1 MSTGILIFLGIFLF
15 GALAIIGYFITI
27 YNGLISLKENI
38 KKSWSNIDVI
48 LKQRH
53 DELPKLISVCES
65 YSEFE
70 TGILD
75 RLMKAREKYFKA
87 KGVTKKSEASNEVTA
102 ALQGIFALAES
113 YPDLK
118 TNKNFMQLQERIS
131 HLEETL
137 ADRREFYNDTVST
150 TTIFGSNRFQTSSWQ
165 ACSAIKTKKCS
176 RSAKK
181 SARMSK
187 SISRSPSLPKG
198 LNPGLR
204 NNSDVIMSRIPTK
217 DLQAIIALIG
227 LYSFFSRFSVLPA

>member
-15 GALAIIGYFITI
+15 GALAIVGYFIVI

-65 YSEFE
+65 YTEFE
-70 TGILD
+70 KGILD

-87 KGVTKKSEASNEVTA
+87 SGVAKKSAASNEVTA
-102 ALQGIFALAES
+102 ALQGIFALAEN

-118 TNKNFMQLQERIS
+118 ANKNFMQLQERIS

-137 ADRREFYNDTVST
+137 ADRREFYNDSVNNHNIRIKQIPDVFVAGMLNYQDEEMFKVSEKERQDVK
-150 TTIFGSNRFQTSSWQ
+150 ID
-165 ACSAIKTKKCS
+165 IK
-176 RSAKK
+176 
-181 SARMSK
+181 
-187 SISRSPSLPKG
+187 IPKF
-198 LNPGLR
+198 
-204 NNSDVIMSRIPTK
+204 T
-217 DLQAIIALIG
+217 
-227 LYSFFSRFSVLPA
+227 

>member
-15 GALAIIGYFITI
+15 GALAIVGYFITI

-75 RLMKAREKYFKA
+75 RLMRAREKYFKA
-87 KGVTKKSEASNEVTA
+87 SGVSKKSEASNEVTA

-118 TNKNFMQLQERIS
+118 ANKNFMQLQDRIS

-137 ADRREFYNDTVST
+137 ADRREFYNDSVNNYNIRIKQIPDVLVAGMLSYQDEEMFKVSQKEREDVK
-150 TTIFGSNRFQTSSWQ
+150 INIKIPKFG
-165 ACSAIKTKKCS
+165 
-176 RSAKK
+176 
-181 SARMSK
+181 
-187 SISRSPSLPKG
+187 
-198 LNPGLR
+198 
-204 NNSDVIMSRIPTK
+204 
-217 DLQAIIALIG
+217 
-227 LYSFFSRFSVLPA
+227 

>member
-65 YSEFE
+65 YTEFE
-70 TGILD
+70 KGILD

-87 KGVTKKSEASNEVTA
+87 SGVTKKSEASNEVTA
-102 ALQGIFALAES
+102 ALQGIFALAEN

-118 TNKNFMQLQERIS
+118 ANKNFMQLQDRIS

-137 ADRREFYNDTVST
+137 ADRRELYNDSVNNYNIRIKQIPDVLVAGMLSYRDEEMFKVSEKERQDVK
-150 TTIFGSNRFQTSSWQ
+150 IDIKIPKFG
-165 ACSAIKTKKCS
+165 
-176 RSAKK
+176 
-181 SARMSK
+181 
-187 SISRSPSLPKG
+187 
-198 LNPGLR
+198 
-204 NNSDVIMSRIPTK
+204 
-217 DLQAIIALIG
+217 
-227 LYSFFSRFSVLPA
+227 

>member
-15 GALAIIGYFITI
+15 GALAIIGYFIPI

-65 YSEFE
+65 YAEFE
-70 TGILD
+70 HGVLD

-87 KGVTKKSEASNEVTA
+87 RGVTKKSEASNEVTA
-102 ALQGIFALAES
+102 ALQGIFALAEN

-137 ADRREFYNDTVST
+137 ADRREFYNDSVNNFNIRIKQIPDVLVAGMLNYQDEEMFKVSQKEREDVK
-150 TTIFGSNRFQTSSWQ
+150 IDIKIPKFG
-165 ACSAIKTKKCS
+165 
-176 RSAKK
+176 
-181 SARMSK
+181 
-187 SISRSPSLPKG
+187 
-198 LNPGLR
+198 
-204 NNSDVIMSRIPTK
+204 
-217 DLQAIIALIG
+217 
-227 LYSFFSRFSVLPA
+227 

>member
-1 MSTGILIFLGIFLF
+1 MSTGILIFLGVFLF
-15 GALAIIGYFITI
+15 GALAIAGYFITI

-65 YSEFE
+65 YAEFE
-70 TGILD
+70 KGVLD

-87 KGVTKKSEASNEVTA
+87 SGVARKSEASNEVSA

-137 ADRREFYNDTVST
+137 ADRREFYNDSVNNYNIRIKQIPDVLVAGMLSYQDEEMFKVSQKEREDVK
-150 TTIFGSNRFQTSSWQ
+150 ID
-165 ACSAIKTKKCS
+165 IK
-176 RSAKK
+176 
-181 SARMSK
+181 
-187 SISRSPSLPKG
+187 IPK
-198 LNPGLR
+198 
-204 NNSDVIMSRIPTK
+204 
-217 DLQAIIALIG
+217 
-227 LYSFFSRFSVLPA
+227 FS

>member
-15 GALAIIGYFITI
+15 GVLAIAGYFITI

-65 YSEFE
+65 YAEFE
-70 TGILD
+70 HGVLD

-87 KGVTKKSEASNEVTA
+87 RGVTKKSEASNEVTA
-102 ALQGIFALAES
+102 ALQGIFALAEN

-137 ADRREFYNDTVST
+137 ADRREFYNDSVNNFNIRIKQIPDVLVAGMLNYQDEEMFKVSQKEREDVK
-150 TTIFGSNRFQTSSWQ
+150 IDIKIPKFG
-165 ACSAIKTKKCS
+165 
-176 RSAKK
+176 
-181 SARMSK
+181 
-187 SISRSPSLPKG
+187 
-198 LNPGLR
+198 
-204 NNSDVIMSRIPTK
+204 
-217 DLQAIIALIG
+217 
-227 LYSFFSRFSVLPA
+227 

>member
-1 MSTGILIFLGIFLF
+1 MGTGILIFLGIVLF

-70 TGILD
+70 KGILD
-75 RLMKAREKYFKA
+75 QLMKAREKYFKA
-87 KGVTKKSEASNEVTA
+87 SGVTKKSEASNEVTA
-102 ALQGIFALAES
+102 ALQGIFALAEN

-118 TNKNFMQLQERIS
+118 ANKNFMQLQERIS

-137 ADRREFYNDTVST
+137 ADRREFYNDSVNNYNIRIKQIPDVLVAGMLNYQDEEMFKVSQKERADVK
-150 TTIFGSNRFQTSSWQ
+150 INIKIPKFG
-165 ACSAIKTKKCS
+165 
-176 RSAKK
+176 
-181 SARMSK
+181 
-187 SISRSPSLPKG
+187 
-198 LNPGLR
+198 
-204 NNSDVIMSRIPTK
+204 
-217 DLQAIIALIG
+217 
-227 LYSFFSRFSVLPA
+227 

>member
-15 GALAIIGYFITI
+15 GALAIVGYFITI

-65 YSEFE
+65 YAEFE
-70 TGILD
+70 HGVLD

-102 ALQGIFALAES
+102 ALQGIFALAEN

-137 ADRREFYNDTVST
+137 ADRREFYNDSVNNFNIRIKQIPDVLVAGMLNYQDEEMFKVSQKEREDVK
-150 TTIFGSNRFQTSSWQ
+150 IN
-165 ACSAIKTKKCS
+165 IK
-176 RSAKK
+176 
-181 SARMSK
+181 
-187 SISRSPSLPKG
+187 
-198 LNPGLR
+198 
-204 NNSDVIMSRIPTK
+204 IPN
-217 DLQAIIALIG
+217 
-227 LYSFFSRFSVLPA
+227 FS

>member
-15 GALAIIGYFITI
+15 GALAIVGYFITI

-75 RLMKAREKYFKA
+75 RLMRAREKYFKA
-87 KGVTKKSEASNEVTA
+87 SGVAKKSEASNEVTA

-118 TNKNFMQLQERIS
+118 ANKNFMQLQDRIS

-137 ADRREFYNDTVST
+137 ADRREFYNDSVNNYNIRIKQIPDVLVAGMLSYQDEVMFKVSQKERQDVK
-150 TTIFGSNRFQTSSWQ
+150 ID
-165 ACSAIKTKKCS
+165 IK
-176 RSAKK
+176 
-181 SARMSK
+181 
-187 SISRSPSLPKG
+187 IPK
-198 LNPGLR
+198 
-204 NNSDVIMSRIPTK
+204 
-217 DLQAIIALIG
+217 
-227 LYSFFSRFSVLPA
+227 FS

>member
-15 GALAIIGYFITI
+15 GALAVAGYFITI

-70 TGILD
+70 KGVLD

-87 KGVTKKSEASNEVTA
+87 KGVTNKSEASNEVTA

-118 TNKNFMQLQERIS
+118 TNKNFMQLQDRIS

-137 ADRREFYNDTVST
+137 ADRREFYNDSVNNYNIRIKQIPDVLVAGMLNYQDEEMFKVSQKEREDVK
-150 TTIFGSNRFQTSSWQ
+150 ID
-165 ACSAIKTKKCS
+165 IK
-176 RSAKK
+176 
-181 SARMSK
+181 
-187 SISRSPSLPKG
+187 IPK
-198 LNPGLR
+198 
-204 NNSDVIMSRIPTK
+204 
-217 DLQAIIALIG
+217 
-227 LYSFFSRFSVLPA
+227 FS

>member
-15 GALAIIGYFITI
+15 GALAIVGYFITV

-65 YSEFE
+65 YAEFE
-70 TGILD
+70 TGVLD
-75 RLMKAREKYFKA
+75 RLMRAREKYFKA
-87 KGVTKKSEASNEVTA
+87 SGVTKKSAASNEVTA

-118 TNKNFMQLQERIS
+118 ANKNFMQLQDRIS

-137 ADRREFYNDTVST
+137 ADRREFYNDSVNNYNIRIKQIPDVLVAGMLNYRDEEMFKVSEKERQDVK
-150 TTIFGSNRFQTSSWQ
+150 IDIKIPKFG
-165 ACSAIKTKKCS
+165 
-176 RSAKK
+176 
-181 SARMSK
+181 
-187 SISRSPSLPKG
+187 
-198 LNPGLR
+198 
-204 NNSDVIMSRIPTK
+204 
-217 DLQAIIALIG
+217 
-227 LYSFFSRFSVLPA
+227 

>member
-15 GALAIIGYFITI
+15 GALAIVGYFITI

-65 YSEFE
+65 YTEFE
-70 TGILD
+70 KGILD

-87 KGVTKKSEASNEVTA
+87 SGVAKKSEASNEVTA

-118 TNKNFMQLQERIS
+118 ANKNFMQLQERIS

-137 ADRREFYNDTVST
+137 ADRREFYNDSVNNYNIRIKQIPDVLVAGMLSYRDEEMFKVSQKEREDVK
-150 TTIFGSNRFQTSSWQ
+150 ID
-165 ACSAIKTKKCS
+165 IK
-176 RSAKK
+176 
-181 SARMSK
+181 
-187 SISRSPSLPKG
+187 IPK
-198 LNPGLR
+198 
-204 NNSDVIMSRIPTK
+204 
-217 DLQAIIALIG
+217 
-227 LYSFFSRFSVLPA
+227 FS

>member
-1 MSTGILIFLGIFLF
+1 MSTGILVFLGIFLF
-15 GALAIIGYFITI
+15 GALAIVGYFITI

-65 YSEFE
+65 YAEFE
-70 TGILD
+70 TGVLD

-87 KGVTKKSEASNEVTA
+87 SGVAKKSEASNEVTA

-118 TNKNFMQLQERIS
+118 ANKNFMQLQDRIS

-137 ADRREFYNDTVST
+137 ADRREFYNDSVNNYNIRIKQIPDVLVAGMLSYRDEEMFKVSQKEREDVK
-150 TTIFGSNRFQTSSWQ
+150 ID
-165 ACSAIKTKKCS
+165 IK
-176 RSAKK
+176 
-181 SARMSK
+181 
-187 SISRSPSLPKG
+187 IPKF
-198 LNPGLR
+198 N
-204 NNSDVIMSRIPTK
+204 
-217 DLQAIIALIG
+217 
-227 LYSFFSRFSVLPA
+227 

>member
-15 GALAIIGYFITI
+15 GALAIAGYFITI

-65 YSEFE
+65 YAEFE
-70 TGILD
+70 TGVLD

-87 KGVTKKSEASNEVTA
+87 QGVTKKSEASNEVTA
-102 ALQGIFALAES
+102 ALQGIFALAEN

-118 TNKNFMQLQERIS
+118 ANKNFMQLQERIS

-137 ADRREFYNDTVST
+137 ADRREFYNDSVNNYNIRIKQIPDVLVAGMLNYQDEEMFKVSQKEREDVK
-150 TTIFGSNRFQTSSWQ
+150 INIKIPKFG
-165 ACSAIKTKKCS
+165 
-176 RSAKK
+176 
-181 SARMSK
+181 
-187 SISRSPSLPKG
+187 
-198 LNPGLR
+198 
-204 NNSDVIMSRIPTK
+204 
-217 DLQAIIALIG
+217 
-227 LYSFFSRFSVLPA
+227 

>member
-15 GALAIIGYFITI
+15 GALAIVGYFITI

-65 YSEFE
+65 YAEFE
-70 TGILD
+70 QGVLD

-87 KGVTKKSEASNEVTA
+87 KGVTRKSEASNEVTA

-137 ADRREFYNDTVST
+137 ADRREFYNDSVNNYNIRIKQIPDVLVAGMLSYQDEEMFKVSQKERKDVK
-150 TTIFGSNRFQTSSWQ
+150 ID
-165 ACSAIKTKKCS
+165 IK
-176 RSAKK
+176 
-181 SARMSK
+181 
-187 SISRSPSLPKG
+187 IPK
-198 LNPGLR
+198 
-204 NNSDVIMSRIPTK
+204 
-217 DLQAIIALIG
+217 
-227 LYSFFSRFSVLPA
+227 FS

>member
-1 MSTGILIFLGIFLF
+1 MSSGVLIFLGIFLF
-15 GALAIIGYFITI
+15 GALAIAGYFITI

-65 YSEFE
+65 YAEFE
-70 TGILD
+70 KGILD

-87 KGVTKKSEASNEVTA
+87 SGVTKKSEASNEVTA

-118 TNKNFMQLQERIS
+118 ANKNFMQLQDRIS

-137 ADRREFYNDTVST
+137 ADRREFYNDSVNNYNIRIKQIPDVLVAGMLSYQDEEMFKVSEKERQDVK
-150 TTIFGSNRFQTSSWQ
+150 IDIKIPKFG
-165 ACSAIKTKKCS
+165 
-176 RSAKK
+176 
-181 SARMSK
+181 
-187 SISRSPSLPKG
+187 
-198 LNPGLR
+198 
-204 NNSDVIMSRIPTK
+204 
-217 DLQAIIALIG
+217 
-227 LYSFFSRFSVLPA
+227 

>member
-1 MSTGILIFLGIFLF
+1 MSTGILIFLGILLF
-15 GALAIIGYFITI
+15 GALAIVGYFITI

-70 TGILD
+70 HGILD

-87 KGVTKKSEASNEVTA
+87 KGVARKSEASNEVTA
-102 ALQGIFALAES
+102 ALQGIFALAEN

-137 ADRREFYNDTVST
+137 ADRREFYNDSVNNYNIRIKQIPDVLVAGMLSYQDEEMFKVSQKEREDVK
-150 TTIFGSNRFQTSSWQ
+150 IN
-165 ACSAIKTKKCS
+165 IK
-176 RSAKK
+176 
-181 SARMSK
+181 
-187 SISRSPSLPKG
+187 IPK
-198 LNPGLR
+198 
-204 NNSDVIMSRIPTK
+204 
-217 DLQAIIALIG
+217 
-227 LYSFFSRFSVLPA
+227 FS

>member
-1 MSTGILIFLGIFLF
+1 MSTGFLIFLGIFLF

-65 YSEFE
+65 YTEFE
-70 TGILD
+70 KGILD

-87 KGVTKKSEASNEVTA
+87 SGVAKKSEASNEVTA
-102 ALQGIFALAES
+102 ALQGIFALAEN

-118 TNKNFMQLQERIS
+118 ANKNFMQLQERIS

-137 ADRREFYNDTVST
+137 ADRREFYNDSVNNYNIRIKQIPDVLVAGMLSYQDEEMFKVSQKEREDVK
-150 TTIFGSNRFQTSSWQ
+150 ID
-165 ACSAIKTKKCS
+165 IK
-176 RSAKK
+176 
-181 SARMSK
+181 
-187 SISRSPSLPKG
+187 IPK
-198 LNPGLR
+198 
-204 NNSDVIMSRIPTK
+204 
-217 DLQAIIALIG
+217 
-227 LYSFFSRFSVLPA
+227 FS

>member
-70 TGILD
+70 TGVLD

-87 KGVTKKSEASNEVTA
+87 SGVAKKSEASNEVTA
-102 ALQGIFALAES
+102 ALQGIFALAEN

-118 TNKNFMQLQERIS
+118 TNKNFMQLQDRIS

-137 ADRREFYNDTVST
+137 ADRREFYNDSVNNYNIRIKQIPDVLVAGMLSYRDEEMFKVSQKEREDVK
-150 TTIFGSNRFQTSSWQ
+150 ID
-165 ACSAIKTKKCS
+165 IKV
-176 RSAKK
+176 
-181 SARMSK
+181 
-187 SISRSPSLPKG
+187 PKF
-198 LNPGLR
+198 N
-204 NNSDVIMSRIPTK
+204 
-217 DLQAIIALIG
+217 
-227 LYSFFSRFSVLPA
+227 